1 MRKTLSYLLCVGIGA
16 ALTLTVAAQQ
26 ASREANEVIEITKAE
41 WESIMAKKASAA
53 VKNVANDCTMWVT
66 DFPNRID
73 GKTAIYNLTE
83 AKSQGTGELI
93 LAEMAN
99 EKVQRY
105 GNVAILSYNF
115 MGMAK
120 DKDGAVEP
128 TTAKSTRV
136 YVNQGGQ
143 WLLVHANFA
152 PIAAE

>member
-1 MRKTLSYLLCVGIGA
+1 M
-16 ALTLTVAAQQ
+16 Q
-26 ASREANEVIEITKAE
+26 
-41 WESIMAKKASAA
+41 
-53 VKNVANDCTMWVT
+53 
-66 DFPNRID
+66 
-73 GKTAIYNLTE
+73 IYDLTE
-83 AKSQGTGELI
+83 AETEGSGKLI
-93 LAEMAN
+93 LVEMAN

-143 WLLVHANFA
+143 WMLVHANFA
-152 PIAAE
+152 PVTAE